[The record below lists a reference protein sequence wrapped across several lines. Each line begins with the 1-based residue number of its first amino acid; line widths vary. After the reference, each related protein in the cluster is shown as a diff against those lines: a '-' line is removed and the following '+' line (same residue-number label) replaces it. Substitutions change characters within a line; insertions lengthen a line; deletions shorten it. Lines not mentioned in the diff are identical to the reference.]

1 MMYITFILFMYKV
14 LFFVPIN
21 LIFFS
26 FQIFS
31 PSIDHDAAIENI
43 CSDAI
48 SDDISDEGIGLLG
61 GMD

>member
-31 PSIDHDAAIENI
+31 PSIDAAIENI

>member
-1 MMYITFILFMYKV
+1 MYITFILFMYKV

-31 PSIDHDAAIENI
+31 TSMLDSAIAKI

>member
-1 MMYITFILFMYKV
+1 MYKV

-26 FQIFS
+26 FQIFD
-31 PSIDHDAAIENI
+31 PSILDSAIEEI

-48 SDDISDEGIGLLG
+48 SDDISDEGIGLFG

>member
-26 FQIFS
+26 FQIFD
-31 PSIDHDAAIENI
+31 PSILDSAIEEI